1 MELTSDAKREVLNQ
15 RILSIDLRISVL
27 QNKIAAG
34 EENKEGLLS
43 FEDMLAQEISKK
55 NALTNIRESL

>member
-27 QNKIAAG
+27 QDKIAAG

-43 FEDMLAQEISKK
+43 FEEMLTQEIAKK
-55 NALTNIRESL
+55 NALIDTRESL

>member
-15 RILSIDLRISVL
+15 RISSIDLRISVL

-55 NALTNIRESL
+55 NTLINIRESL

>member
-55 NALTNIRESL
+55 TALVDIRESL

>member
-55 NALTNIRESL
+55 NTLINIRESL

>member
-1 MELTSDAKREVLNQ
+1 MELTSGVKREVLNQ

-27 QNKIAAG
+27 QDKIAAG

-43 FEDMLAQEISKK
+43 FEEMLTQEIAKK
-55 NALTNIRESL
+55 NALIDTRESL

>member
-43 FEDMLAQEISKK
+43 FEDMLVQEISKK
-55 NALTNIRESL
+55 TALINIRESL

>member
-1 MELTSDAKREVLNQ
+1 MDLTSDAKREVLNQ

-27 QNKIAAG
+27 QNKLAAG

>member
-15 RILSIDLRISVL
+15 RISSIDLRISVL

-55 NALTNIRESL
+55 TALVDIRESL